1 MKGDSMNISI
11 IGTGYVGLVTGC
23 CFAHL
28 GNNVV
33 CVDIDDERVESINQA
48 IAPIYEDGLE
58 EMLKECRDSGRFKAT
73 TDLSEAIK
81 STDVSFI
88 CVGTPS
94 GLLEY
99 IDLKFIEEVS
109 KDIGKALKN
118 KQYHVVVVKS
128 TVVPGTTEHSV
139 IPLLEKHSGKK
150 CGEDF
155 GVAMNP
161 EFLREGKAID
171 DFLNP
176 DRIIIGGI
184 DEKSIAILHELYK
197 DFKCPIMKTD
207 LKTAE
212 MIKYATNSFLV
223 TKISFI
229 NEIGNICKQLGIDVY
244 EVAKGL
250 GLDSRVSPKFLRAG
264 IGFGGS
270 CLGANDYVCIK
281 DEDRLEVIKFEDLF
295 REYVNR
301 GEIVEPI
308 QTISLSKD
316 GEISFRDIK
325 ALTKREYNGPMLRI
339 KTSMGKRINATPDH
353 PFLIYDDKTFKLK
366 YAKELKE
373 GDSLPIIT
381 RIPNS
386 RVSNKIDLIEK
397 LKRSPIKNV
406 KVRPINKRFDEY
418 KKTISKELKKK
429 GWNRL
434 LVYDFFRKNYMW
446 MDAFLDIEGR
456 VPIKREELLLFTSKG
471 KTTYV
476 KAIIHLNEDF
486 WRLIGYYLSE
496 GNICHENGER
506 GERVRIQFHFNGEE
520 REYIDDVC
528 NILSKLGVRATKV
541 KKGSAVT
548 IVTSSRILG
557 HLFEDILKCGRD
569 SYTSR
574 IPGNAYLRDKRSKM
588 ALLSG
593 LFRGDGH
600 VAFPKHSKA
609 VIIDYGTIHYELAQG
624 IILLLH
630 SLGIVPGYKTSR
642 STKSTDYAHFVRV
655 SSREQIEEL
664 KSIFT
669 EDMRIKIDSRLMNYR
684 KIIKPTGHKK
694 MEKFGLVK
702 IKKIESL
709 GYNGDVY
716 SMEVEDNHTFV
727 TGSGLITH
735 NCFPKDVK
743 ALAGKAK
750 EVYYRPIIL
759 NAVLELN
766 EAQPLRLVELLEKK
780 VGSLKGTD
788 VVVLGLAFKPG
799 TNDMREAPSIKII
812 HTLIKKGANVH
823 VTDPK
828 AIREAKK
835 IFGKHE
841 QITYHDSAEEA
852 VRQGRYVL
860 IVTEWDEFRKKELY
874 EGKVV
879 VDGRRI
885 EEAKVADEYEGV
897 CW

>member
-1 MKGDSMNISI
+1 MNISI

-23 CFAHL
+23 CFAQL

-33 CVDIDDERVESINQA
+33 CVDIDNERVESINQA
-48 IAPIYEDGLE
+48 IAPIYEDRLE
-58 EMLKECRDSGRFKAT
+58 EMLKGCRDSGRFKAT

-176 DRIIIGGI
+176 DRIVIGGI
-184 DEKSIAILHELYK
+184 DEKSTAILHELYK

-250 GLDSRVSPKFLRAG
+250 GLDSRVSPRFLRAG

-270 CLGANDYVCIK
+270 
-281 DEDRLEVIKFEDLF
+281 
-295 REYVNR
+295 
-301 GEIVEPI
+301 
-308 QTISLSKD
+308 
-316 GEISFRDIK
+316 
-325 ALTKREYNGPMLRI
+325 
-339 KTSMGKRINATPDH
+339 
-353 PFLIYDDKTFKLK
+353 
-366 YAKELKE
+366 
-373 GDSLPIIT
+373 
-381 RIPNS
+381 
-386 RVSNKIDLIEK
+386 
-397 LKRSPIKNV
+397 
-406 KVRPINKRFDEY
+406 
-418 KKTISKELKKK
+418 
-429 GWNRL
+429 
-434 LVYDFFRKNYMW
+434 
-446 MDAFLDIEGR
+446 
-456 VPIKREELLLFTSKG
+456 
-471 KTTYV
+471 
-476 KAIIHLNEDF
+476 
-486 WRLIGYYLSE
+486 
-496 GNICHENGER
+496 
-506 GERVRIQFHFNGEE
+506 
-520 REYIDDVC
+520 
-528 NILSKLGVRATKV
+528 
-541 KKGSAVT
+541 
-548 IVTSSRILG
+548 
-557 HLFEDILKCGRD
+557 
-569 SYTSR
+569 
-574 IPGNAYLRDKRSKM
+574 
-588 ALLSG
+588 
-593 LFRGDGH
+593 
-600 VAFPKHSKA
+600 
-609 VIIDYGTIHYELAQG
+609 
-624 IILLLH
+624 
-630 SLGIVPGYKTSR
+630 
-642 STKSTDYAHFVRV
+642 
-655 SSREQIEEL
+655 
-664 KSIFT
+664 
-669 EDMRIKIDSRLMNYR
+669 
-684 KIIKPTGHKK
+684 
-694 MEKFGLVK
+694 
-702 IKKIESL
+702 
-709 GYNGDVY
+709 
-716 SMEVEDNHTFV
+716 
-727 TGSGLITH
+727 
-735 NCFPKDVK
+735 CFPKDVK

-766 EAQPLRLVELLEKK
+766 ESQPLRLVEFLEKK

-835 IFGKHE
+835 VFGKHE

-874 EGKVV
+874 GGKVV